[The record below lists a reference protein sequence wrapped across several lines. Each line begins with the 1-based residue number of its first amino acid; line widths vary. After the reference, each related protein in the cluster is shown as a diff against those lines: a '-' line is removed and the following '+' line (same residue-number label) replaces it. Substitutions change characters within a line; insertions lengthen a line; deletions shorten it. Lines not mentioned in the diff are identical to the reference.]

1 MRKVFYCVSVKF
13 CQWEVKNSVLIGIQK
28 VNKWEND
35 FLFQTLTEKFSLQ
48 VSVVKTIY
56 LN

>member
-1 MRKVFYCVSVKF
+1 M
-13 CQWEVKNSVLIGIQK
+13 EIQK
-28 VNKWEND
+28 VNDWEND
-35 FLFQTLTEKFSLQ
+35 FLIQTLTEKFSLQ